1 MTKEE
6 NVGNETLEIVFPKYD
21 EEETSKAW
29 GDELEKFPV
38 TLQKITDWFKEYEV
52 DSIQLSISGAVE
64 TGGIT
69 KLLVSAKGEGGMTV
83 VLKPKR
89 GTQ

>member
-1 MTKEE
+1 MTKRE
-6 NVGNETLEIVFPKYD
+6 NIANKKLEIVFPKY
-21 EEETSKAW
+21 EEEEISKGW
-29 GDELEKFPV
+29 GDEFQKFPV

-64 TGGIT
+64 TEGIT

>member
-1 MTKEE
+1 MTKKE
-6 NVGNETLEIVFPKYD
+6 NMRDETLEIVFPKYE

-29 GDELEKFPV
+29 GDALQKFPV